1 MPDEAISRPRRRLL
15 RAGKSIRPSQ
25 RHAYPNSHTI
35 IAQRLRVI
43 ACLALALA
51 MLFAIIVTGGG
62 AFAQAVETPTD
73 TATPLPSETSTPA
86 ASDTA
91 TPTFTPTDTASSTN
105 TPEPEE
111 VELTGNYIPDEVL
124 VKFSPGLSESGRSA
138 ALSAVNADVVDSIP
152 ELGVLII
159 RIPEGQAGHVIAEL
173 RLRGDVEYA
182 EPNYCASASDII
194 PNDPGWSQQY
204 NMAAIHAPAAWSWTT
219 GATWVTIAILDTGI
233 DLTHPDLAAKI
244 LPGTDIVN
252 KDSNPSDDHGH
263 GTHVSAIAA
272 ASTNNGAG
280 VAGVDW
286 GANILP
292 VKVLNAG
299 GFGTYANI
307 AAGITWATDH
317 GAQVINMSFGGA
329 NPSTTLEDA
338 VNYAFTHGVIQVAA
352 TGNDGVGSVY
362 YPAAYAPVIAVA
374 ATDSSNS
381 WAGFSNYGTGV
392 TVAAPGVQI
401 FSANLGGG
409 YILRSG
415 TSMAAP
421 HVAGLAAILRGIP
434 GNGPDRVR
442 TIIQSTAA
450 DLGAPGWDPYFGY
463 GLIQMDAAIQLAWP
477 PATPTFTATSAG
489 YWLWYPTLTRT
500 PTRTLTPTTT
510 LTLTP
515 LVTSSITLTSTSTQT
530 ATESYE
536 SLATPTASSA
546 QRIVS
551 LPWWSICGGGAFI
564 GAGGLLTWVAILLA
578 RSRRR
583 RRW

>member
-1 MPDEAISRPRRRLL
+1 
-15 RAGKSIRPSQ
+15 
-25 RHAYPNSHTI
+25 
-35 IAQRLRVI
+35 
-43 ACLALALA
+43 
-51 MLFAIIVTGGG
+51 
-62 AFAQAVETPTD
+62 
-73 TATPLPSETSTPA
+73 
-86 ASDTA
+86 
-91 TPTFTPTDTASSTN
+91 
-105 TPEPEE
+105 
-111 VELTGNYIPDEVL
+111 
-124 VKFSPGLSESGRSA
+124 
-138 ALSAVNADVVDSIP
+138 
-152 ELGVLII
+152 
-159 RIPEGQAGHVIAEL
+159 
-173 RLRGDVEYA
+173 
-182 EPNYCASASDII
+182 
-194 PNDPGWSQQY
+194 
-204 NMAAIHAPAAWSWTT
+204 
-219 GATWVTIAILDTGI
+219 
-233 DLTHPDLAAKI
+233 
-244 LPGTDIVN
+244 
-252 KDSNPSDDHGH
+252 
-263 GTHVSAIAA
+263 VSAIAA
-272 ASTNNGAG
+272 ASTNNGVG

-292 VKVLNAG
+292 VKVLDAAG
-299 GFGTYANI
+299 NGTYANI
-307 AAGITWATDH
+307 AAGIAWATDH

-329 NPSTTLEDA
+329 NPSATLENA

-352 TGNDGVGSVY
+352 TGNTGSGSVY

-374 ATDSSNS
+374 ATDSFNS

-401 FSANLGGG
+401 YSANLGGG

-442 TIIQSTAA
+442 TIIQSTAL

-477 PATPTFTATSAG
+477 TPTPTFAALPVFTATSAG
-489 YWLWYPTLTRT
+489 YWPWFPTPTRT
-500 PTRTLTPTTT
+500 PTRTSTPTTT

-515 LVTSSITLTSTSTQT
+515 SVMPSITLTTTSTQI

-536 SLATPTASSA
+536 SLATPTASA
-546 QRIVS
+546 AVRTVS

-564 GAGGLLTWVAILLA
+564 TAGGLLTWVTILLA